1 MQSGRGAMLCTACKT
16 GAALHILPGSCT
28 KTTPGFSFTKKQKKT
43 EKEMKKYIEKTD
55 KFRGDFYR
63 YHTGHEWAD
72 ARNYDLCLN
81 SGKLGFQKCVEEI
94 KAYIKIRFDL

>member
-43 EKEMKKYIEKTD
+43 EKNRNE
-55 KFRGDFYR
+55 DFIMSER
-63 YHTGHEWAD
+63 KLHFETLQLHVGQEQAD
-72 ARNYDLCLN
+72 PVLSL
-81 SGKLGFQKCVEEI
+81 I
-94 KAYIKIRFDL
+94 HI